1 MFCRQTNEKHNFQGC
16 YPVSTWTFQESG
28 LSLLSHSL
36 FVSCLLDGTVRNI
49 EPCELLQS
57 CSRAFESLVL
67 MEVLSILPF
76 FPPQLVHSPTILA
89 LKQIASM
96 KTRKKQLHSI
106 KYSVGMSHR
115 WVSRRRWLVTCLL
128 LVLWI
133 EEWQKLLLY
142 KSFWSYLVV
151 LVLA

>member
-1 MFCRQTNEKHNFQGC
+1 MKSIIFRDATLFLHEHFKNLGC
-16 YPVSTWTFQESG
+16 
-28 LSLLSHSL
+28 LLSHSL
-36 FVSCLLDGTVRNI
+36 FISCLLDGTVRNI

-57 CSRAFESLVL
+57 CSRALESLVL

-115 WVSRRRWLVTCLL
+115 WVSRCRWLVTCLL